1 MLQHSEVFEVCLADT
16 EGNMRVGSYNNL
28 TRENKRANKGLS
40 CLSGKKLPYRTNM
53 PDLYVCSFASVVY
66 VL

>member
-28 TRENKRANKGLS
+28 KEREQERKEGSEFLEW
-40 CLSGKKLPYRTNM
+40 
-53 PDLYVCSFASVVY
+53 
-66 VL
+66 